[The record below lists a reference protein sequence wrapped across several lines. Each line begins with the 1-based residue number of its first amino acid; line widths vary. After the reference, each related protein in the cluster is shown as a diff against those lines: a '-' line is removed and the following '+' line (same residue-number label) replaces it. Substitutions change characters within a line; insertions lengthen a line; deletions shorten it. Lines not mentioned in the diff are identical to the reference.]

1 MYGCI
6 SRGGTLFLS
15 GPLKVLGRYAVASNF
30 CLLSSC
36 SLDLCI
42 LVIDILLWPT
52 LADGVRLI
60 DDNEGWVAA
69 VVHVNILEATVGCI
83 MDLVRDFVDKFESD

>member
-1 MYGCI
+1 M
-6 SRGGTLFLS
+6 
-15 GPLKVLGRYAVASNF
+15 
-30 CLLSSC
+30 
-36 SLDLCI
+36 
-42 LVIDILLWPT
+42 IDILLWPT